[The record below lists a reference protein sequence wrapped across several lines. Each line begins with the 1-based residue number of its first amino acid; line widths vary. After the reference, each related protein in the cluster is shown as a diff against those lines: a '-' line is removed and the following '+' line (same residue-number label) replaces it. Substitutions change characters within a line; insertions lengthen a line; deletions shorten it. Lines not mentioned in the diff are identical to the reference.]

1 MNFKINYKIAAIFI
15 IVVSVILFGIFF
27 YLYENLR
34 DNTFESIKTNL
45 SKQTSLSKTYIEEE
59 VARGSKEY
67 ELDTISDK
75 IGRDLEL
82 RVTIIGVDGVVYGDS
97 DLDRKRLIEVEN
109 HLYRPEIKQALK
121 SGWGSSRRFSTTL
134 KKEMLYVATTY
145 GQQKVEGI
153 IRLSIPLLEIEVI
166 SNRLKKILITSL
178 FIAFIMAVII
188 SFLVSSFISKPIREI
203 SKVAND
209 IARGD
214 FSKRIA
220 LTSTDEIGVL
230 AKAFNYMSEQIQL
243 RIKDVTTSRSR
254 LEAVLLN
261 MFEGVMVV
269 DEKGNILL
277 VNQTWKKV
285 LCIKDDPVKKRPIE
299 VIRNI
304 EIQEIVEETLKFDK
318 NIEPKEVSVMVP
330 DEKILL
336 IYATPIIRAGKAEGA
351 VFVFHDITELRRL
364 EKIRQDFVANVSHEL
379 RTPVASI
386 KGYAETLL
394 NGAIDDK
401 DNAQEFLEIINSDS
415 NRLAILI
422 NDLLDLSKVESGEL
436 KLELKPINLKDLIC
450 KVVSSLK
457 SQAKARSVITHLDV
471 PANIP
476 SVMADEMRIAQVLL
490 NLIDNAIKYNN
501 QNGEIFISVKDINGF
516 VQVDIKDTGLGIPEN
531 DLPRLFERFYRV
543 DKAHSRELGG
553 TGLGLAIV
561 KHIIQAHNG
570 EVSVTSVL
578 SSGSTFSFT
587 IPKA

>member
-15 IVVSVILFGIFF
+15 IVVSIILFGIFF

-45 SKQTSLSKTYIEEE
+45 SKQTLLSKTYIEEE
-59 VARGSKEY
+59 VARGTKEY
-67 ELDTISDK
+67 ELDLIADK
-75 IGRDLEL
+75 ISRDLEL
-82 RVTIIGVDGVVYGDS
+82 RVTIIGVEGVVYGDS
-97 DLDRKRLIEVEN
+97 ELDRKRLIEVEN

-134 KKEMLYVATTY
+134 KQEMLYVAATY
-145 GQQKVEGI
+145 GQQNVEGV

-166 SNRLKKILITSL
+166 SNRLKNILITSL
-178 FIAFIMAVII
+178 FVAFIMAVII

-285 LCIKDDPVKKRPIE
+285 LGIKDDPIKKRPIE

-318 NIEPKEVSVMVP
+318 NIESKEVSVMVP

-336 IYATPIIRAGKAEGA
+336 IYTTPIIREGKAEGA

-394 NGAIDDK
+394 NGAINDK
-401 DNAQEFLEIINSDS
+401 DNAKEFLEIIHADS

-422 NDLLDLSKVESGEL
+422 NDLLDLSKIESGKL

-457 SQAKARSVITHLDV
+457 AQAKARSVITHLDV

-476 SVMADEMRIAQVLL
+476 SVMADERRIAQVLL

-501 QNGEIFISVKDINGF
+501 QNGEIFVRVKDINGV

-578 SSGSTFSFT
+578 SRGSTFSFT